1 MNPLILSMMLLLQNS
16 PADSVIAKIAV
27 EQKLNAVIDRSIPFV
42 DETGRAV
49 RLGEYFAG
57 KPVILTPVYY
67 ACPMLCGEL
76 LNGFVRALRVMP
88 FTAGKEFEIV
98 TFSIDPAEKPGL
110 AAAKKALYLHDYERR
125 GAEAGWHFLT
135 GPAESVNKL
144 AEEIGF
150 RYTYDNGTRQW
161 AHASTIVV
169 LTPDGRISQYFN
181 GIEFQPRDL
190 RLSLVQ
196 ASSGGIGSIAD
207 HVLLYC
213 YQYDATTGKYSLAV
227 MRVVRLCGI
236 LTVLALGA
244 FMWNSWRKT
253 GGMSPQRG

>member
-1 MNPLILSMMLLLQNS
+1 MNPLILSMVLLLQSS
-16 PADSVIAKIAV
+16 PADSVIAKIGID
-27 EQKLNAVIDRSIPFV
+27 QKLNAAIDRNIPFV

-49 RLGEYFAG
+49 LLGDYFG
-57 KPVILTPVYY
+57 RKPVILTPVYY
-67 ACPMLCGEL
+67 SCPMLCSEL

-88 FTAGKEFEIV
+88 FTAGNEFEIV
-98 TFSIDPAEKPGL
+98 TFSIDPAEKPEL
-110 AAAKKALYLHDYERR
+110 AASKKAHYLRDYDRR

-135 GPAESVNKL
+135 GPPESVNKL

-169 LTPDGRISQYFN
+169 LTPDGRLSQYWN
-181 GIEFQPRDL
+181 GIEFEPRDL

-196 ASSGGIGSIAD
+196 ASNGAIGSIVD

-213 YQYDATTGKYSLAV
+213 YQYDATTGRYSLAV
-227 MRVVRLCGI
+227 MRVVQLCSI
-236 LTVLALGA
+236 VTLLALGA
-244 FMWNSWRKT
+244 FIWSSWRKT